1 MQPTERFYEADA
13 YRTAASSVIT
23 AARPLEGGGGLV
35 ALSANIAASG
45 YVREGIEVGD
55 HISLGETEGTVEDIQ
70 HAAVVLRSEDGH
82 LYRVPNRMLLEG
94 IVRKRTG

>member
-35 ALSANIAASG
+35 ALAGKIGRAH
-45 YVREGIEVGD
+45 V
-55 HISLGETEGTVEDIQ
+55 
-70 HAAVVLRSEDGH
+70 
-82 LYRVPNRMLLEG
+82 
-94 IVRKRTG
+94 